1 MMKITLSKLKLCL
14 MGIFIVLFS
23 QLTVP
28 QLFELRLGGRFFC
41 VLIAVCLCLS
51 VINVKE
57 KKALARNAF
66 LMITILG
73 TAISLIKPV
82 QYSLDED
89 SHLLHTIGLS
99 DSLVFKYSKEELT
112 DYKLVYRHD
121 GIRNQSHYQ
130 GNDYWL
136 TVTHKPTKVKGN
148 TIGFDNPAFLP
159 GAIGWNLGRL
169 ISNKVFVSYY
179 LGRIVNVLAYAL
191 LVFFAIKLSIVFKSV
206 LYFMGTLPSAVYII
220 SGFHYDYLYY
230 GASLILIALLTNILA
245 EKKTVTK
252 LNALAF
258 QALCLLFAFAKFP
271 FILVGSLI
279 LVLPKRYYDTS
290 KTRWVALAM
299 FGMMMFLSL
308 IYTGIIKVMPMVGS
322 VTGKSPGLLYFIQHP
337 LPIIRTLIQ
346 IPHVIMDNFIGHPL
360 QYVSHQSSLLIA
372 LNMLIFV
379 IVLFVC
385 STQWHYKLP
394 LWFQLYTG
402 AFFLGIAALMI
413 FAITGDPRV
422 YHEGDIV
429 VGGVQGR
436 YYYFMI
442 TMVPVFLGYWITS
455 KFNINPFTE
464 KEEARFQTVLQY
476 TVVFLNIFTVA
487 VGLCTQI

>member
-1 MMKITLSKLKLCL
+1 MKTSLSKLKLCV

-23 QLTVP
+23 QLTLP
-28 QLFELRLGGRFFC
+28 TLFEFRFGGRFLC
-41 VLIAVCLCLS
+41 VLIAVCLCLL
-51 VINVKE
+51 VINVKQ
-57 KKALARNAF
+57 KNALARNAF
-66 LMITILG
+66 LMIAILG

-89 SHLLHTIGLS
+89 SHLIHTIGLS

-121 GIRNQSHYQ
+121 GIRNQGHYK

-136 TVTHKPTKVKGN
+136 TVNHRPTKVKGK

-169 ISNKVFVSYY
+169 VSKKVFVSYY
-179 LGRIVNVLAYAL
+179 LGRIVNVFAYAL
-191 LVFFAIKLSIVFKSV
+191 LVFMAIKLSLVLKTT

-230 GASLILIALLTNILA
+230 GASLILVALLANILA
-245 EKKTVTK
+245 EKKKVTN
-252 LNALAF
+252 LGALAF
-258 QALCLLFAFAKFP
+258 QGLCLLFAFAKFP

-279 LVLPKRYYDTS
+279 LVLPKRYYETT
-290 KTRWVALAM
+290 KTRWVASGM
-299 FGMMMFLSL
+299 FTIMMIMSL
-308 IYTGIIKVMPMVGS
+308 IYTGIIKIMPMAGS

-337 LPIIRTLIQ
+337 LPIIRTLIN
-346 IPHVIMDNFIGHPL
+346 IPHVIIDNFIGHPL

-372 LNMLIFV
+372 LNMIIFV
-379 IVLFVC
+379 IVLFIC

-394 LWFQLYTG
+394 VWFQLYTG
-402 AFFLGIAALMI
+402 ALFLGIASLMI

-422 YHEGDIV
+422 YHEGDIL

-442 TMVPVFLGYWITS
+442 AMVPVFLGYWITS
-455 KFNINPFTE
+455 KFNITPFTE
-464 KEEARFQTVLQY
+464 GEERQFQTVLQY
-476 TVVFLNIFTVA
+476 MMVFLNIFTIA